1 MSRRDDDFY
10 RLAKARAAAS
20 SEALFRKLSG
30 RKAAEEAGT
39 GGKTPRTDR
48 RTSEERR
55 AYWREYHARNR
66 ERIAAYHRE
75 YYALNRE
82 RMNAYQRE
90 YHEKN
95 REKVNERQRERYRKN
110 SAKENAR
117 SRAYRERNRERIASY
132 QREYSARRLA
142 TMRETLERRK
152 AELVE
157 RDEFARWALS
167 LSGEER
173 AELVRVAGRNAK
185 LMKTMTKE
193 A

>member
-30 RKAAEEAGT
+30 RKAAEEVGT

-48 RTSEERR
+48 RTAEERR
-55 AYWREYHARNR
+55 AYWREYYKRNRERMNAYHREYHEKNR

-75 YYALNRE
+75 Y
-82 RMNAYQRE
+82 
-90 YHEKN
+90 HEKN
-95 REKVNERQRERYRKN
+95 RE
-110 SAKENAR
+110 
-117 SRAYRERNRERIASY
+117 RIAAY
-132 QREYSARRLA
+132 HREYHARRLA

-185 LMKTMTKE
+185 LRKTMTKE